1 VFWQVLESYARR
13 RHTKNLWSGR
23 PSGQKPVQV
32 TCTDEVAQAFL
43 YLASDQASGVTG
55 IDLRVDAGLTA
66 NLFILE
72 TLPEE

>member
-1 VFWQVLESYARR
+1 
-13 RHTKNLWSGR
+13 
-23 PSGQKPVQV
+23 
-32 TCTDEVAQAFL
+32 VAQAFL